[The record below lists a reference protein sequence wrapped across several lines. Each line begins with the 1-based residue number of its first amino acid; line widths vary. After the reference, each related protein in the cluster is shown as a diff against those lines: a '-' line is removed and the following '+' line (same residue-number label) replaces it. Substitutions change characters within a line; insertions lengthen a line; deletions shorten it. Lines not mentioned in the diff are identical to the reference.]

1 MISRYALREALV
13 IVVIAVML
21 AATAAVVRL
30 WWVLPVIVAIAAAL
44 LAFFRDPR
52 RRVPFQRG
60 IMVSPADGRVSSV
73 HRVESFEPFGEPA
86 TCVRIFLSV
95 FNVHINRAPTH
106 SLVAS
111 VQLKP
116 GAKLNALNPRSAEAN
131 ENNLIVLVHP
141 ARKTPVAAVKQIAG
155 MLARTVT
162 CGVKAG
168 QIVQRGQRIGMIKL
182 GSTTELYVP
191 ESLQPQVLVEKGQK
205 VYAGT
210 TALVKVS
217 GAADRE
223 PEAMASASESI
234 TSEP

>member
-13 IVVIAVML
+13 IVAIAVML

-30 WWVLPVIVAIAAAL
+30 WWALPVILLLAAAL

-60 IMVSPADGRVSSV
+60 IMVSPADGRISSI
-73 HRVESFEPFGEPA
+73 HRAENFEPFGEPA

-95 FNVHINRAPTH
+95 FNVHINRSPAH
-106 SLVAS
+106 SMVSS
-111 VQLKP
+111 VQFTP
-116 GAKLNALNPRSAEAN
+116 GAKLNALSAKAAEAN

-162 CGVKAG
+162 CGVKTG

-191 ESLQPQVLVEKGQK
+191 DSLQPQLLVEKGQK

-210 TALVKVS
+210 TALLKVS
-217 GAADRE
+217 IAAEKELD
-223 PEAMASASESI
+223 PAATTTSQISA
-234 TSEP
+234 T